1 MLYRKPW
8 EPRVALQG
16 QDFTVTTNDVGDSAE
31 SGNEDS
37 IIKQEPARRKRAKDS
52 NGEIIVIDAVSGD
65 EASSSVEEEA
75 RFIDGASTSAA
86 AHVEK
91 AEEDV
96 KAPESNERENEA
108 LRAHLAEARH
118 KLTNLRHDV
127 YQLLKLVSSE
137 LIVEDVAQ
145 IDTIIKNMIVNMS
158 QEGAGGG
165 GLVGGNADSDGI
177 EFDEDDDDVIMVS
190 HEPGRS
196 KSAVDTVSL
205 QGQALTCCNSSRSV
219 AASSSEATAAA
230 SKVKHS
236 STLSQSVS
244 NVQVQQPIITAT
256 VGATTRPA
264 DSAALH
270 PRTTCSS
277 QAVLRQ
283 LHTTG
288 SVPLSTA
295 NSVST
300 SGLVKE
306 EPVMI
311 VSSSQS
317 TVISCNTAT
326 HISSR
331 PHVPRLPV
339 VAPSVR
345 QPPLV
350 SAPPPPALPPSNPAR
365 FAHVH
370 TPLIATVSSTSAGV
384 RAKPR

>member
-1 MLYRKPW
+1 VLYRKPW

-31 SGNEDS
+31 SGNEDT
-37 IIKQEPARRKRAKDS
+37 IVKQEPARRKRAKDS
-52 NGEIIVIDAVSGD
+52 NGEVIVIDAVSGD

-75 RFIDGASTSAA
+75 RFVDGASTSAA
-86 AHVEK
+86 AHLEK
-91 AEEDV
+91 AEDV
-96 KAPESNERENEA
+96 KASECKERENEA

-205 QGQALTCCNSSRSV
+205 QGQALTCSNSFHS
-219 AASSSEATAAA
+219 SSSEATAAA

-236 STLSQSVS
+236 SILSQSVS
-244 NVQVQQPIITAT
+244 NVQVQQPMITAT
-256 VGATTRPA
+256 VGATTRTA

-277 QAVLRQ
+277 QAVSRQ

-306 EPVMI
+306 EPVII
-311 VSSSQS
+311 VSSSMS
-317 TVISCNTAT
+317 TVISCKTAT

-350 SAPPPPALPPSNPAR
+350 SAPPPLALPPSNPAR

-370 TPLIATVSSTSAGV
+370 TPLVATVSSTSAGV
-384 RAKPR
+384 RTKPR

>member
-16 QDFTVTTNDVGDSAE
+16 QDFTVTTNDVGDSA
-31 SGNEDS
+31 GNEDTV
-37 IIKQEPARRKRAKDS
+37 IKQEPARRKRAKDS
-52 NGEIIVIDAVSGD
+52 NGEVIVIDAASGD

-75 RFIDGASTSAA
+75 RFVDSASSSAA
-86 AHVEK
+86 AHVET

-96 KAPESNERENEA
+96 KVPECKERENEA

-118 KLTNLRHDV
+118 KLTNLRQDV

-165 GLVGGNADSDGI
+165 GLVGGNTDSDGI

-196 KSAVDTVSL
+196 KSAIDTVSV
-205 QGQALTCCNSSRSV
+205 QGQALTCSNSSRSV

-236 STLSQSVS
+236 PTLSQSVS
-244 NVQVQQPIITAT
+244 NMQMQQPKITAT
-256 VGATTRPA
+256 VGATTRPT

-270 PRTTCSS
+270 PRNTCSS

-283 LHTTG
+283 LRATN
-288 SVPLSTA
+288 SVPLATA
-295 NSVST
+295 NSVSC

-306 EPVMI
+306 EPVII
-311 VSSSQS
+311 VSSSLS
-317 TVISCNTAT
+317 TGISCRTAT
-326 HISSR
+326 HINSR
-331 PHVPRLPV
+331 PQVPRLPV

-350 SAPPPPALPPSNPAR
+350 STTPPPALPPSNPTR
-365 FAHVH
+365 FAHDQ
-370 TPLIATVSSTSAGV
+370 TPFVATVSSTSSGA
-384 RAKPR
+384 RTKPR